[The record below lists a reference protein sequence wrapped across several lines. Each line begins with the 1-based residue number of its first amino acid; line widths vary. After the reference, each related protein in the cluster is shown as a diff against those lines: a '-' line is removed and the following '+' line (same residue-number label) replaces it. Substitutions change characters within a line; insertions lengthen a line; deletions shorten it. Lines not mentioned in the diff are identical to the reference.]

1 LTFTA
6 VAVFFSSMKTPSV
19 DSPVNWAPIEGL
31 LGAIDCAKF
40 MWMYQ
45 LEGLEHYKHIET
57 RRYLRLDK
65 DGKCY
70 VPAEAGWKE
79 VPFEDE
85 WKRVTGRT

>member
-1 LTFTA
+1 
-6 VAVFFSSMKTPSV
+6 
-19 DSPVNWAPIEGL
+19 
-31 LGAIDCAKF
+31 

-45 LEGLEHYKHIET
+45 LEGLAHYKHIET

-65 DGKCY
+65 DGKCF
-70 VPAEAGWKE
+70 VPADAGWKE